1 MVEELRSPRNAARL
15 FAGLVILCL
24 GALALLNNFDVIHVA
39 NIWRFWPLVL
49 IAVGMAKML
58 RPQGTPG
65 RFAGVVFA
73 IVGLWLLLQNIGV
86 WHYSLWNLWPIL
98 VVLVGVRLIW
108 GGMGRSPIGPPPDE
122 KSGLSTFS
130 ILGGSEHH
138 GSSTDF
144 RGGDVTAILGG
155 SKLDLR
161 QAVIKGEEAILDVF
175 AMWGGIEIIVPRTWG
190 VVVHGTPILGGFE
203 DKSEQ
208 PREPGG
214 PRLIV
219 RGTAIM
225 GGVEI
230 KN

>member
-1 MVEELRSPRNAARL
+1 M
-15 FAGLVILCL
+15 
-24 GALALLNNFDVIHVA
+24 
-39 NIWRFWPLVL
+39 
-49 IAVGMAKML
+49 
-58 RPQGTPG
+58 
-65 RFAGVVFA
+65 
-73 IVGLWLLLQNIGV
+73 
-86 WHYSLWNLWPIL
+86 
-98 VVLVGVRLIW
+98 
-108 GGMGRSPIGPPPDE
+108 
-122 KSGLSTFS
+122 
-130 ILGGSEHH
+130 
-138 GSSTDF
+138 
-144 RGGDVTAILGG
+144 TAILGG

-190 VVVHGTPILGGFE
+190 VVVHGTPILGAFE

-208 PREPGG
+208 PREQGS